1 MFRRSITTP
10 GRTRRLAIL
19 AAALLLSAI
28 VAVPAGGVALAQ
40 SPPADDITLV
50 NRDRQM
56 VERKKEGDFVAR
68 PIFSRQVS
76 ELHYSIRHPDT
87 GEWITSTYRVQG
99 SGKKLSEGW
108 EYTFEYPALDEQ
120 PSLDPEQAFL
130 LLLGVP
136 RIGGGER
143 HVFHALIPVHQP
155 KGLWDKVLGALD
167 PSRWARAAAGWMV
180 QGAHGTLCGVV
191 EGITGTEIADCGGQA
206 RGLMGDILTGT
217 PPNLTYEHPFVQRAW
232 LAVWA
237 VTSGALVVILGWMG
251 LSFIVQEHLGRHQSG
266 WREMVPRLVLGLTA
280 AASSLWWC
288 ALVIDVAH
296 AVSQFIAASLSVT
309 PGDLLRAPLD
319 PLLTAVMAANTGLA
333 IFIALL
339 YLVFGFFV
347 LYLLVQMILRLALID
362 ILLCLVP
369 IALGLWILP
378 HTAGWGRHW
387 LRLFMTTVFQQAV
400 QLIAVALAFAFLEQ
414 FADIGSGAAGQDLV
428 WMLLMAI
435 AFMYLA
441 GRIPAMLGNHGTF
454 DAWLHTLYFGMSLP
468 GQMVRSGRA
477 IGLLAGGA
485 AGGPAG
491 AAAAGGAAS
500 AATTAGGAVNSAASN
515 ATAPAQNSPTPRSQG
530 P

>member
-1 MFRRSITTP
+1 MTQRFRPRLP
-10 GRTRRLAIL
+10 RRVASLL
-19 AAALLLSAI
+19 AALLLAVI
-28 VAVPAGGVALAQ
+28 VAIPASGVALAQ
-40 SPPADDITLV
+40 SPPTDDISLV
-50 NRDRQM
+50 NGDRQM

-76 ELHYSIRHPDT
+76 ELYYSIRHPDT
-87 GEWITSTYRVQG
+87 GEWITNTYRVQG

-120 PSLDPEQAFL
+120 PPLDPEQAFL
-130 LLLGVP
+130 LVLGVS
-136 RIGGGER
+136 RQGGGER
-143 HVFHALIPVHQP
+143 HVFHTLVPVHQP
-155 KGLWDKVLGALD
+155 KGLWDRVLGALD
-167 PSRWARAAAGWMV
+167 PSRWARAAAGWLV

-191 EGITGTEIADCGGQA
+191 EGITGAEIADCGGEA

-217 PPNLTYEHPFVQRAW
+217 PPNLTYQHPFIRKAW
-232 LAVWA
+232 TAVWA
-237 VTSGALVVILGWMG
+237 VASGALVVILGWMG

-296 AVSQFIAASLSVT
+296 AVSQFIAASLEVT

-347 LYLLVQMILRLALID
+347 LYLLVQMVLRLALID
-362 ILLCLVP
+362 ILLCLAP

-441 GRIPAMLGNHGTF
+441 GRIPSMLGNHGTF

-468 GQMVRSGRA
+468 GSMVRSGRA
-477 IGLLAGGA
+477 LGLIAGGA

-491 AAAAGGAAS
+491 AAAAA
-500 AATTAGGAVNSAASN
+500 AATGAGSNAAGAVNSAASN